1 VLKTTLLAAALS
13 ASLAACASTPEAV
26 SHGPLPQPTGWK
38 AVLIAG
44 DDQEPAFDNAVDAIA
59 RKLAQDGVASRDIT
73 ILKATGRG
81 AQAATKE
88 NIVEAFANLAPA
100 AGDGC
105 FIFVTSHG
113 GRDSGLLM
121 TRAEAMLS
129 PSDLDGLLSGPCEA
143 RPTVVIASGCFS
155 GIFAE
160 GASMPAANRVIL
172 TAARDDRTSF
182 GCDAKRKYTV
192 FDECVLG
199 SINRGVRWQA
209 VMDKARACVA
219 SSEQKLGV
227 ITSSSPQISIGA
239 EVGDLVVF

>member
-1 VLKTTLLAAALS
+1 LKTILLAAALS
-13 ASLAACASTPEAV
+13 VTLAACTSIHESA

-44 DDQEPAFDNAVDAIA
+44 DDQEPAFDNAVDAMAAKLARLGIA
-59 RKLAQDGVASRDIT
+59 RRDIT
-73 ILKATGRG
+73 ILKATARG

-88 NIVEAFANLAPA
+88 NIVEAFANLTP
-100 AGDGC
+100 GHGQGC

-113 GRDSGLLM
+113 GRDSGLVM
-121 TRAEAMLS
+121 TRAQAMLT
-129 PSDLDGLLSGPCEA
+129 PSDLDDLLRGPCEDK
-143 RPTVVIASGCFS
+143 PTVVIASGCFS

-160 GASMPAANRVIL
+160 GGSMPATNRVIL

-199 SINRGVRWQA
+199 SIERGLPWQA
-209 VMDKARACVA
+209 VMDQARACVA
-219 SSEQKLGV
+219 SDEQKLGV
-227 ITSSSPQISIGA
+227 MPSSPQIWIG
-239 EVGDLVVF
+239 GDVASLRTS